1 MRFSGRQRRR
11 GESRHHPLGNK
22 SWKEKFHHQESVLD
36 KKLREK
42 ASMKEKNEREGE
54 HEIEGKKEG
63 EKLNFQVFLPSFS
76 FIKVTTSV
84 THAFIYSLGSFLKK
98 LP

>member
-1 MRFSGRQRRR
+1 MAAEWRRNREMR
-11 GESRHHPLGNK
+11 RHF
-22 SWKEKFHHQESVLD
+22 KEKMSQEEAHHHM
-36 KKLREK
+36 KPWIK

-63 EKLNFQVFLPSFS
+63 EKLNCQVFLPSFS